1 MTEKLPADIPESI
14 ILSTIQTRAED
25 FLKEFLGSDKSES
38 ESNQQDAHDISAAD
52 NDSSKLEN
60 AHDKS
65 AADNDSSKLENAHDK
80 SAADNDSSKL
90 ENAHEKSAADDDSS
104 KLENIGPVEH
114 AAIVRVDS
122 CLGQSKLEYLQHAVD
137 ISTSNSGNFE
147 LQDHRIEDNADV
159 VGVDH
164 CQNKGNSLEEIN
176 KPTLESELCNSTDTA
191 TSDSETSKLQE
202 RIHEKIDETARVDQS
217 ESEINVCR
225 ETNGSCK
232 FSGGEEVS
240 PQNSE
245 NSSTSLDSSRHE
257 RLPESQFF
265 EKFQSGVYVLLT
277 LRADGIKIFKR
288 VKFR

>member
-1 MTEKLPADIPESI
+1 MTEKLPADIPERN
-14 ILSTIQTRAED
+14 ILNTIQTRSED
-25 FLKEFLGSDKSES
+25 FLKEFLESDKSEL
-38 ESNQQDAHDISAAD
+38 ESNQQNTDDISAAD

-60 AHDKS
+60 
-65 AADNDSSKLENAHDK
+65 
-80 SAADNDSSKL
+80 
-90 ENAHEKSAADDDSS
+90 
-104 KLENIGPVEH
+104 IGPVEH
-114 AAIVRVDS
+114 AVLVGVHSR
-122 CLGQSKLEYLQHAVD
+122 LEVLQHAID

-147 LQDHRIEDNADV
+147 LQDHRIQDNADV
-159 VGVDH
+159 GGVDH
-164 CQNKGNSLEEIN
+164 CQNEGNVLEEIN
-176 KPTLESELCNSTDTA
+176 KPTLESEQRSSTNTA

-202 RIHEKIDETARVDQS
+202 HIHEKIDETARVDQF
-217 ESEINVCR
+217 ESEKKVCR

-240 PQNSE
+240 SQNSE

-265 EKFQSGVYVLLT
+265 EKFQSGVYVLLM